1 MRQAKAKL
9 IKDALREGRMFEI
22 PEVANNELV
31 RRLIEQR
38 VTLRAQ
44 LALESRTLLPAHP
57 RIKELTAQLND
68 LESQIRGAAERTVR
82 GLENEARI
90 AGSRVDTLTVAIEA
104 QRKAVAEANE
114 AEVKLRELEREAKS
128 QREQLEQFMAAIARR
143 SPVMPRTPRRRMPAS
158 SRARSSR

>member
-1 MRQAKAKL
+1 
-9 IKDALREGRMFEI
+9 MFEI

-38 VTLRAQ
+38 VTLRAL

-57 RIKELTAQLND
+57 RIKELSAQLND
-68 LESQIRGAAERTVR
+68 LEQQIRGAAERTVR

-128 QREQLEQFMAAIARR
+128 QREQLEQFMGRYREAVARDAENAAL
-143 SPVMPRTPRRRMPAS
+143 PMPAS
-158 SRARSSR
+158 CRAPSSR